1 MTVKTLL
8 ETAMIESSTI
18 YDLVIYDKFGYKI
31 NLHPSSLEE
40 IIHREELNNTIDWFS
55 VNGSKIVIYCL

>member
-8 ETAMIESSTI
+8 ETAMFDSNTI

-40 IIHREELNNTIDWFS
+40 IICREELNNTIDQFS
-55 VNGSKIVIYCL
+55 VNGNRIVIYCE